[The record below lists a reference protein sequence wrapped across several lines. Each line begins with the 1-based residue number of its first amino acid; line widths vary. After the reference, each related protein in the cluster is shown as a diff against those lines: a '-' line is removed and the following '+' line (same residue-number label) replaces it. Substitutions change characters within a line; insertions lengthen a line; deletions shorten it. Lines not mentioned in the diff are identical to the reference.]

1 MTSVLFP
8 LPIALSTENGD
19 LSIARPYLRV
29 GFRFHEYDF
38 PRPIKSVTFGSSPK
52 SGDRGALSHR
62 RVVPNVYRKEY
73 LMNRVSKLASAAIL
87 ASMSFA
93 GASYAADSLKMNWEP
108 ELEKTLT
115 TFKAPFN
122 VDYTDDYNRGD
133 DDTKPGR

>member
-1 MTSVLFP
+1 
-8 LPIALSTENGD
+8 
-19 LSIARPYLRV
+19 
-29 GFRFHEYDF
+29 
-38 PRPIKSVTFGSSPK
+38 
-52 SGDRGALSHR
+52 
-62 RVVPNVYRKEY
+62 
-73 LMNRVSKLASAAIL
+73 MNRVSKLASAAIL

-115 TFKAPFN
+115 TFN

>member
-1 MTSVLFP
+1 
-8 LPIALSTENGD
+8 
-19 LSIARPYLRV
+19 
-29 GFRFHEYDF
+29 
-38 PRPIKSVTFGSSPK
+38 
-52 SGDRGALSHR
+52 
-62 RVVPNVYRKEY
+62 
-73 LMNRVSKLASAAIL
+73 MNRVLKLASAAIL

-133 DDTKPGR
+133 DDTNPDAVSLPAPEVKKLQAAIEANKPLTRRLVRRGVILDDVVNAQQAADGSVTFWLR